1 MTSQNSDINLNV
13 KIHGAKEA
21 QQQLRVM
28 AKELAAS
35 SREAGATP
43 AIRRQEAKAKL
54 EAVYRKGRSQTEA
67 ERTAAGATRRGGQV
81 FQTEMRRALDPIE
94 QEKALMSMTGEERK
108 KLDSVDRKAENAVLA
123 DAKKKQDE
131 KIATDKREEQ
141 AIRSLRLA
149 IQRKIEASRIM
160 ISLDQQLGNQ
170 SGLNAAKIQT
180 LRLQIEQL
188 AQSENF
194 ARAATQNMTV
204 ELQQQEVQ
212 LEKLQHQAYES
223 ANVFNF
229 MAGSGQRT
237 KTAIKNMGAAAQGAM
252 LGMSALNGD
261 IMGLAFS
268 LIFLNFAAN
277 LKVAL
282 SFGAVAIAGAL
293 AFKQIKK
300 IIERRKEVEQFGK
313 SFQIV
318 SGNVQGYDLAVQ
330 RASDILG
337 KYSLSN
343 EDADSA
349 QRALLKTSVHLQRL
363 GIEPTA
369 KALDVVA
376 KAFILARGYGEEL
389 ADAEATAQEAGASF
403 AEDGIIKMGAYQMSF
418 EALSQDSA
426 RALAG
431 MEGDYKIMGDTVGE
445 VLDNLGI
452 DYAEVLEGNK
462 AFNKKYLDTSIK
474 ELDEKLRTEAG
485 MEREAWEMIDE
496 LMREKTK
503 TRIKNLIDEGLWT
516 DMVVERMKEADLE
529 YENSVKE
536 RTKIIVGE
544 LNKQIKEKQ
553 RLATVTEDA
562 VKRIEIAEKRLLADR
577 KKKSDAALFG
587 SQGDGTVKNATWEDV
602 AKFKEDQ
609 MRDLQA
615 NKFGAMTHYQEM
627 QMLDITSNPNIDT
640 SQKVEI
646 TINDQTSRGTLLD
659 IVERNSGHLV
669 IGNVGVSGEAGG

>member
-1 MTSQNSDINLNV
+1 MTNQNSEISLNV
-13 KIHGAKEA
+13 KVRGFKEA
-21 QQQLRVM
+21 QRELRIM
-28 AKELAAS
+28 AKEMAAAS
-35 SREAGATP
+35 REGPRGAKL
-43 AIRRQEAKAKL
+43 RKQEAEEKL
-54 EAVYRKGRSQTEA
+54 QEVYRKGRSQTEA
-67 ERTAAGATRRGGQV
+67 EKIAAGASRRGGSAYGE
-81 FQTEMRRALDPIE
+81 EMRRAIHPDIQAEELT
-94 QEKALMSMTGEERK
+94 ALAKEERG
-108 KLDSVDRKAENAVLA
+108 KLDKSDLQAERAVQTEE
-123 DAKKKQDE
+123 KRKQDE
-131 KIATDKREEQ
+131 KIAANKKEE
-141 AIRSLRLA
+141 ASIRSLRLA

-170 SGLNAAKIQT
+170 SGINAAKVQT

-188 AQSENF
+188 AQSENY
-194 ARAATQNMTV
+194 ARAVTQGMTV
-204 ELQQQEVQ
+204 ELQEQEVQ
-212 LEKLQHQAYES
+212 LERLQHQAYES

-293 AFKQIKK
+293 AVKQIKK
-300 IIERRKEVEQFGK
+300 VVEQRREVEQFGK

-349 QRALLKTSVHLQRL
+349 QRAMLQTSIHLQRL

-389 ADAEATAQEAGASF
+389 ADAEKTAQEAGASF
-403 AEDGIIKMGAYQMSF
+403 AEDGIIKMGKYQMSF
-418 EALSQDSA
+418 EALSQDSS

-431 MEGDYKIMGDTVGE
+431 MAGDYMIMGDTVKE
-445 VLDNLGI
+445 VLDNLGM
-452 DYAEVLEGNK
+452 DYAEVTEGNK
-462 AFNKKYLDTSIK
+462 AFNKSFLDTSIK
-474 ELDEKLRTEAG
+474 ELEKKLKKETG
-485 MEREAWEMIDE
+485 LERQTWEMIDE

-503 TRIKNLIDEGLWT
+503 KRIENLQDEGMWT
-516 DMVVERMKEADLE
+516 EHVVERMKEADLE
-529 YENSVKE
+529 YEESVKE
-536 RTKIIVGE
+536 TTKSIVGE
-544 LNKQIKEKQ
+544 LEKQIKEKQ
-553 RLATVTEDA
+553 KLATVTEEA
-562 VKRIEIAEKRLLADR
+562 IKRIEIAEKRLLADR
-577 KKKSDAALFG
+577 RKKSDAALFG
-587 SQGDGTVKNATWEDV
+587 DKADNVNATWEDV
-602 AKFKEDQ
+602 AKFREDQ
-609 MRDLQA
+609 MRELQG

-627 QMLDITSNPNIDT
+627 QLLDITSNPDIDT

-669 IGNVGVSGEAGG
+669 LGNVGVSGEAGA